1 MFLRFVGL
9 ELSTS
14 FNIGR
19 KKNVTMIW
27 ENFTKYILLNRS
39 NLYADNT
46 RYSIVYSRERFLSF
60 LSFYIF
66 FHLQP

>member
-46 RYSIVYSRERFLSF
+46 RSIVFSREFLSF